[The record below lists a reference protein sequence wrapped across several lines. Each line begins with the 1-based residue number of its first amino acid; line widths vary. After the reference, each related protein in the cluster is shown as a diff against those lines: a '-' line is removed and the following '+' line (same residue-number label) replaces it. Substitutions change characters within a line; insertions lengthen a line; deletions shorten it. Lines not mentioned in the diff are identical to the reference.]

1 MLEYHFI
8 FSASFVHVVM
18 TEIIE
23 IEVQIIIFVSPE
35 IICTPYTEVSGLT
48 SPRVLSIMPNQ
59 PVIDMWEYLS
69 EENGTA
75 FSN

>member
-8 FSASFVHVVM
+8 FNASFVHVVM

-23 IEVQIIIFVSPE
+23 IEMQIIFVAPE
-35 IICTPYTEVSGLT
+35 IICTPYTEVL
-48 SPRVLSIMPNQ
+48 LSIMPNQ
-59 PVIDMWEYLS
+59 PVIDTWEYLS
-69 EENGTA
+69 KENGTA

>member
-8 FSASFVHVVM
+8 FSASFVHVIM

-23 IEVQIIIFVSPE
+23 VEVQIIFVAPE
-35 IICTPYTEVSGLT
+35 IICTPYTEVFSLN
-48 SPRVLSIMPNQ
+48 SSRVFSIMPNQ

-69 EENGTA
+69 EENGTS